1 MFSNAITYCGI
12 SSLHKNIVFRSNKKQ
27 TVILPKTTN
36 SLSRRLRPIHANNLE
51 MRYVFYIGD
60 LCWRG
65 AWYKT
70 FSLYTMVFCYQSCSD
85 LL

>member
-1 MFSNAITYCGI
+1 MKNVFKCNYCGI

-51 MRYVFYIGD
+51 MRYVFYI
-60 LCWRG
+60 LRG
-65 AWYKT
+65 
-70 FSLYTMVFCYQSCSD
+70 FMLEGGI
-85 LL
+85 